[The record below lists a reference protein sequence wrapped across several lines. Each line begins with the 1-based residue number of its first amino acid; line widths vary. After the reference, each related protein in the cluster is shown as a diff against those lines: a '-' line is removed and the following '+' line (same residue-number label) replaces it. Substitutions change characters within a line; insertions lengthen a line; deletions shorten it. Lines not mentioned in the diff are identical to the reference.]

1 MSEPGS
7 PRRLDKADDL
17 CLSPEPIEHNFSESE
32 QTSLVRKKSMM
43 FELASNGPVV
53 ARISLILYILPLV
66 YSMDNILSEWT
77 IVGGRT
83 LNGLGSEVSMTGST
97 CALGQNGG
105 SFISDEEDKG
115 LFTGGAGKQFVTT
128 DASLIPKV
136 SIANAIYPYTGEFAA
151 SKPVHAWAGVPG
163 LEEASVGVL
172 VGSSFVSKAWVDLN
186 TAEKVQQNP
195 HICYSYNSDYWGWE
209 GRGVPAIHFP
219 LQSHASQRDNSNPL

>member
-1 MSEPGS
+1 
-7 PRRLDKADDL
+7 
-17 CLSPEPIEHNFSESE
+17 
-32 QTSLVRKKSMM
+32 MM

-186 TAEKVQQNP
+186 TAEKVSNRTHIFVTRIILIIGAGRDGAFPPFIFHFNLTP
-195 HICYSYNSDYWGWE
+195 HRETTATHCNIE
-209 GRGVPAIHFP
+209 T
-219 LQSHASQRDNSNPL
+219 SQ